1 MALSWDNT
9 LTYEKTFAQDHSLKV
24 MVGYSYRETKTN
36 SLTGSAED
44 IIDIP
49 EINQSYLFLTIGKG
63 AKVGANAVV
72 LQDVPPYATA
82 VGIPARI
89 ITAQEKEEKQRQ
101 D

>member
-1 MALSWDNT
+1 MIGAGAKCLGN
-9 LTYEKTFAQDHSLKV
+9 
-24 MVGYSYRETKTN
+24 
-36 SLTGSAED
+36 
-44 IIDIP
+44 I
-49 EINQSYLFLTIGKG
+49 TIGKG

>member
-1 MALSWDNT
+1 MFFDFITVKL
-9 LTYEKTFAQDHSLKV
+9 
-24 MVGYSYRETKTN
+24 
-36 SLTGSAED
+36 
-44 IIDIP
+44 P
-49 EINQSYLFLTIGKG
+49 
-63 AKVGANAVV
+63 VGANAVV